1 MLCHLLSLITILL
14 FPFAKPLPNSNLM
27 KRDRT
32 VFMVVLFQKTLYICL
47 AKTFISLA
55 KHFYFLKLLF
65 YTQHTAFV
73 WDLFLTIWHRCSGV
87 WVMQKQPLGAV
98 LWKKCTEVSFC
109 LKTWDAVHSII
120 LTEKKKYSIDKRD
133 TLTKLGVLLKMS
145 LCMGYWGIM
154 GFKWE
159 DKLRTLLQN

>member
-1 MLCHLLSLITILL
+1 
-14 FPFAKPLPNSNLM
+14 
-27 KRDRT
+27 
-32 VFMVVLFQKTLYICL
+32 
-47 AKTFISLA
+47 
-55 KHFYFLKLLF
+55 
-65 YTQHTAFV
+65 
-73 WDLFLTIWHRCSGV
+73 
-87 WVMQKQPLGAV
+87 MQKQPLGAV

-159 DKLRTLLQN
+159 DKLRALLQN